1 MCGMESSR
9 KKKGRYESFTDF
21 SEIEVSRSDSY
32 DSLAEKAAFAVG
44 LLDDNEG
51 ELSFFCFCSGATR

>member
-1 MCGMESSR
+1 MESSR
-9 KKKGRYESFTDF
+9 KKEGRYESFIDF

-51 ELSFFCFCSGATR
+51 LTRFNQSS